1 MLSQV
6 LERDSVLAQFAI
18 VTKELEQALD
28 GVPYTLLEISDE
40 VQEQVY
46 FTLSTIK
53 LALQANALTLMHCT
67 HETLL

>member
-6 LERDSVLAQFAI
+6 LERDSVLAQFSI

-53 LALQANALTLMHCT
+53 LALQENALTLMHCM
-67 HETLL
+67 HEILL